1 MEKKSKVYQMAA
13 CAIMSAL
20 LCVLGP
26 NSLPI
31 GPIPISLTNLVIY
44 LTVYIL
50 GAKGSVV
57 SYLIYILLGAIGLP
71 VFSGYQGGVGKIVG
85 PTGGYLVGF
94 IFIALIGGLV
104 IEKTRANIWFTGIA
118 LICATAITYLFG
130 TVWFIAQMD
139 CTWGYALS
147 VCVFPFIPFDLGKI
161 VVASVLGKAVRKGL
175 MSAGLLETA

>member
-118 LICATAITYLFG
+118 LI
-130 TVWFIAQMD
+130 
-139 CTWGYALS
+139 
-147 VCVFPFIPFDLGKI
+147 
-161 VVASVLGKAVRKGL
+161 
-175 MSAGLLETA
+175 